1 METRYELDYKD
12 IKPGKKYY
20 LVISQGDYCYESGV
34 IVPVTVIKKLRSDCD
49 AFVVEQNI
57 DGFKRRLECMA
68 EWLSPFNIES
78 AKALVFNQSQREK
91 RIGRNGW
98 RFCLTTKT
106 AKVEIMK
113 ALVKLK
119 KQDQKRF
126 WAEVQKVYP
135 ALIKNKTDLFA
146 SKLRQVH
153 WEEMAWAII
162 CMELPL
168 KTLVEVEP
176 WQRKKIK
183 INVNNADIG

>member
-1 METRYELDYKD
+1 MKYQLDYKD

-20 LVISQGDYCYESGV
+20 LVISQGNYCYESRV
-34 IVPVTVIKKLRSDCD
+34 IVLVTVIKKLSCD
-49 AFVVEQNI
+49 LGAFVVEQVI
-57 DGFKRRLECMA
+57 DGFKRRLECKA
-68 EWLSPFNIES
+68 KWLSPFNIES
-78 AKALVFNQSQREK
+78 AKALVFNQEQWEK

-98 RFCLTTKT
+98 RFRLDTKT

-126 WAEVQKVYP
+126 WAELQKVYP
-135 ALIKNKTDLFA
+135 TLIKNKTDLFA
-146 SKLRQVH
+146 SKLRQMH

-168 KTLVEVEP
+168 KTLV
-176 WQRKKIK
+176 R
-183 INVNNADIG
+183 